1 MTMSRNLCTRLW
13 RMVLPG
19 LALALFAADGSAAAG
34 PEVKAAAKAATVA
47 ARPKNLNVLLFM
59 PQSQRDGALRAMEN
73 LAPVHRVRRGAHVRP
88 LLSGRPLPV
97 LAWTEAGQART
108 LDSYIADEH
117 VAGVLVL
124 QDGRVR
130 LERYALGFRQQD
142 RWTSFS
148 VAKSVTSTLVGAAVK
163 DGYIKSLD
171 DPITRYLPELAG
183 SAYEGVSI
191 RHVLTMTS
199 GVKWNEDYS
208 DPHSD
213 VANAGAATVITPGV
227 DPTLA
232 YLAKLPRE
240 AEPGTK
246 WVYKTGETNLIGVL
260 LTHATHKT
268 LAAYLSEKLWKPYGM
283 GRDALWVVD
292 ANGQETG
299 GCCLSASL
307 RDFGRIGQFILEGGH
322 GALPLDW
329 LPAATR
335 KQADVGNP
343 GRGYGYQ
350 WWTEDDGTFDAF
362 GIFGQL
368 IHIDPKRRL
377 VVVVNADWD
386 KPVGPSHSAARA
398 AMLRAVKA
406 AVDASL
412 P

>member
-1 MTMSRNLCTRLW
+1 LANTGFTRTL
-13 RMVLPG
+13 RALLLG
-19 LALALFAADGSAAAG
+19 LAVAQMAAG
-34 PEVKAAAKAATVA
+34 GTGMARPATTA
-47 ARPKNLNVLLFM
+47 TAQSARPKNLNVLLFM
-59 PQSQRDGALRAMEN
+59 SQKERDGALRSMET
-73 LAPVHRVRRGAHVRP
+73 LAPVHRVRRGQRVRP
-88 LLSGRPLPV
+88 LPAGRPLPA
-97 LAWTEAGQART
+97 LAWTEAGQSRT
-108 LDSYIADEH
+108 LESYIADEH
-117 VAGVLVL
+117 VAGLLVL

-130 LERYALGFRQQD
+130 LERYALGFRPRD
-142 RWTSFS
+142 LWTSFS

-163 DGYIKSLD
+163 DGFITSLD

-183 SAYEGVSI
+183 SAYESVTI

-260 LTHATHKT
+260 LTHATKKS
-268 LAAYLSEKLWKPYGM
+268 LAAYLSEKVWKPYGM

-299 GCCLSASL
+299 GCCLSATL

-329 LPAATR
+329 LAAATR
-335 KQADVGNP
+335 KQAETGLP

-368 IHIDPKRRL
+368 IHVDPKRRL

-386 KPVGPSHSAARA
+386 KPVGASHAAARLA
-398 AMLRAVKA
+398 LLRAIKA
-406 AVDASL
+406 AADAS
-412 P
+412 PP